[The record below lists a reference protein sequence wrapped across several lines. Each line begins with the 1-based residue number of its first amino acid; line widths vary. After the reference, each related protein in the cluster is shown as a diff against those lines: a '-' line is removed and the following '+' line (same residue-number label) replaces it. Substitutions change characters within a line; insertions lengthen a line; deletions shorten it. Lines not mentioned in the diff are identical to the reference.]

1 MAAATGR
8 GLVAVLL
15 IAALSGCAMSQIASP
30 FRSSDKKKPG
40 WAPSVSQESL
50 LEAAQTDTTG
60 RIDMGAAALHCP
72 RFAVSPQARILT
84 IYASGRVGDGLGIRH
99 RGEITKTAR
108 ECRIYTDKVEVKY
121 GFAGR
126 VLLGPRGKPGPITL
140 PARVE
145 VTDRTRNVVNS
156 QQVQLSV
163 TISPGNP
170 IGFFSV
176 VQEISIPLP
185 PGVPPSD
192 YRVFV
197 AFDRNAPGAG

>member
-1 MAAATGR
+1 MGK
-8 GLVAVLL
+8 GLVAATLVL
-15 IAALSGCAMSQIASP
+15 ALSACAMSQITSP
-30 FRSSDKKKPG
+30 FRSSDKKEPG
-40 WAPSVSQESL
+40 WTPSVSEERL

-60 RIDMGAAALHCP
+60 QIDMGATALHCP
-72 RFAVSPQARILT
+72 RFTVSPQARIVT
-84 IYASGRVGDGLGIRH
+84 IYDSGRVGDGLGIQH

-108 ECRIYTDKVEVKY
+108 ECRIFTDKVEIKY

-126 VLLGPRGKPGPITL
+126 VLLGPRGKPGTITL
-140 PARVE
+140 PATVQ
-145 VTDRTRNVVNS
+145 VTDRTRNVVSS

-176 VQEISIPLP
+176 VQEIAIPLP
-185 PGVPPSD
+185 AGVPPSD

-197 AFDRNAPGAG
+197 AFDRNVPGAG